1 MKRRDTNIGRAPG
14 YELLALINQ
23 NKPYLFKSFRNK
35 TGSDFTA
42 IKRTGS
48 VRNSRNNF
56 AKKKQQQRYVFFSLC
71 PESKKENLL
80 PKDIFLA
87 TLNWEAFTFT
97 TIFVQQC
104 VLV

>member
-1 MKRRDTNIGRAPG
+1 MISLRSNVPEACAIILQK
-14 YELLALINQ
+14 
-23 NKPYLFKSFRNK
+23 NKK
-35 TGSDFTA
+35 T
-42 IKRTGS
+42 KQKQ
-48 VRNSRNNF
+48 
-56 AKKKQQQRYVFFSLC
+56 KKKQQRYVFFSLC